1 MQNLVYMI
9 FNPKKEMDKEKDVLG
24 CLSPFCNC
32 EISENDEDI
41 IKALHDK
48 FCEDFIG
55 GSVMLDDKRVKVKPY
70 VYNGAHKDH
79 LPEWYNGL
87 TEKFVHIITREKKET
102 KQKSSKKIREFRSER
117 ALRIHWIKPIIENC
131 NDKRIRRFKCLE
143 SAGNEREYFW
153 FLKGYMVVVEFIN
166 PDIAL
171 ITGFCIDQD
180 NHAYYMR
187 KYQNRIK

>member
-9 FNPKKEMDKEKDVLG
+9 FNPRKEMDSEKDILG
-24 CLSPFCNC
+24 CLVPFSDC
-32 EISENDEDI
+32 EISVNDEAI
-41 IKALHDK
+41 VKALHDK
-48 FCEDFIG
+48 FCEDFIRG
-55 GSVMLDDKRVKVKPY
+55 YVMLDDKRVRVKPFA
-70 VYNGAHKDH
+70 YNRAHIDH

-87 TEKFVHIITREKKET
+87 TEKFVHIITREIKET
-102 KQKSSKKIREFRSER
+102 NRKSSKKIREFRSDR
-117 ALRIHWIKPIIENC
+117 VLRIHWIKPIIENC

-143 SAGNEREYFW
+143 YTGREREYFW

-171 ITGFCIDQD
+171 ITGFCIDQE